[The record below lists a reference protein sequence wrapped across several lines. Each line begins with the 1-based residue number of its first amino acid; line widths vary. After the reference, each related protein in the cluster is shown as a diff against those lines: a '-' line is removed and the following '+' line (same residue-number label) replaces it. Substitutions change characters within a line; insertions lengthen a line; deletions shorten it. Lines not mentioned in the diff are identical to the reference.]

1 MKDTTRYKS
10 FLGGNNLVF
19 TLIVIILIGIVI
31 FLYSKIAFIFK
42 PLIVI
47 LSTIIAPAILA
58 TIAYYL
64 FNPVINWLEKHKVK
78 RLWGIVIL
86 CLLIIALLTGL
97 SVLIVPVIQ
106 EQVISF
112 VTNFPGYVDTLSNTF
127 NQWSGNSI
135 FGPTVKSVALWFNR
149 FIRDVPGN
157 IVDNLNTTTTSIA
170 NVLSTVSSIVTT
182 LVVFPIILFFL
193 LKDDKRFTEATIKI
207 IPPKFRKDF
216 ITVFATINEQVGS
229 FIKGQ
234 LIVSICIGILMFIGF
249 AIIGL
254 NYAAILALVV
264 ASTCIIPFLGPT
276 IAIIPALI
284 VALIDSPFMLLKLLV
299 VWIVVQT
306 LEGNFVSPNIMGKS
320 LKIHPITIMAVLLV
334 MGDLL
339 GIIGLILGIP
349 IYAIIKVVVSF
360 IFLKIKMRYNKYFGE
375 DAGEY
380 EIEMVDLEE

>member
-1 MKDTTRYKS
+1 MKDTTRYRS

-19 TLIVIILIGIVI
+19 SLIVIILIGTMI

-58 TIAYYL
+58 TVAYYL

-86 CLLIIALLTGL
+86 CLLIIASLTGL
-97 SVLIVPVIQ
+97 SVVIVPVIQ
-106 EQVISF
+106 EQVIRF
-112 VTNFPGYVDTLSNTF
+112 VNNFPGYVDTLSNNF
-127 NQWSGNSI
+127 NKWSGNSI
-135 FGPTVKSVALWFNR
+135 FGPTVKSAAEWFNR

-157 IVDNLNTTTTSIA
+157 IVDNLSTTTTSIS
-170 NVLSTVSSIVTT
+170 NVLSTVSSVVTT

-193 LKDDKRFTEATIKI
+193 LKDDKVFVQATIKI
-207 IPPKFRKDF
+207 VPPKFRKDF
-216 ITVFATINEQVGS
+216 VTVFATINQQVGS

-234 LIVSICIGILMFIGF
+234 LIVSIVIGILMFIGF

-254 NYAAILALVV
+254 DYAAILALVV

-299 VWIVVQT
+299 VWIVVQM

-320 LKIHPITIMAVLLV
+320 LKIHPITIIAVLLV
-334 MGDLL
+334 MGELL
-339 GIIGLILGIP
+339 GLIGLILGIP
-349 IYAIIKVVVSF
+349 IYAIIKVVASF
-360 IFLKIKMRYNKYFGE
+360 IFQKIKMRYNKYFGE

-380 EIEMVDLEE
+380 EI

>member
-1 MKDTTRYKS
+1 MKDTTRYRN

-19 TLIVIILIGIVI
+19 SLIVIILIGIVI

-47 LSTIIAPAILA
+47 SSTIVAPAILA
-58 TIAYYL
+58 TVAYYL

-78 RLWGIVIL
+78 RLWGIIIL
-86 CLLIIALLTGL
+86 CFLIIASLTGL
-97 SVLIVPVIQ
+97 SVLIVPVIH

-112 VTNFPGYVDTLSNTF
+112 VNNFPGYVDTLSGTF

-135 FGPTVKSVALWFNR
+135 FGPTVKSAAQWFNR

-157 IVDNLNTTTTSIA
+157 IVDNLNTTTTSIS
-170 NVLSTVSSIVTT
+170 NILSTVSSVVTT

-193 LKDDKRFTEATIKI
+193 LKDDKRFIQATIKI

-249 AIIGL
+249 TIIGL

-334 MGDLL
+334 MGELL
-339 GIIGLILGIP
+339 GVIGLILGIP

-380 EIEMVDLEE
+380 EIVELER